1 LIYHRD
7 MDESQTIK
15 QTKLSQLDDYYTF
28 YFDQHEIPITKKI
41 EIYMFDTKTNK
52 LYNTLK
58 KSIS

>member
-1 LIYHRD
+1 